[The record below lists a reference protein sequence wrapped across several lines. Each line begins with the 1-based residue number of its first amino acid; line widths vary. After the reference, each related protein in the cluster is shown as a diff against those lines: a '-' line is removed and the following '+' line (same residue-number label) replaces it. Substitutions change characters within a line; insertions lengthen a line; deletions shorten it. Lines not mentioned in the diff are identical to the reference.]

1 MLPTL
6 IRTSIPHYH
15 PNPHSSFKI
24 IPLTHQYKNRP
35 PNFIPQR
42 KFWGLPIIVSIS
54 GGVLTV
60 LSFIKEMNR
69 IQYHSVLGR
78 NKKDHYLVRYGP
90 GKMNVSIA
98 KSGFVWPH
106 QEYRYID
113 TAKHNYKF
121 NITIPTNDEQEI
133 LMKWEVVV
141 GTTISKSTIR
151 KYLHFLEAIERTD
164 GIDLHEGIQT
174 LLEQA
179 IIELSSQKS
188 LKEIIEDREE
198 FQKNAVEVVQKKLAN
213 NGLTLYNHKII
224 KFRYVFNPTQTFN
237 DLKTTIIKTFNE
249 LKSLFDEQKDD
260 HEEDK
265 KVDK

>member
-6 IRTSIPHYH
+6 VQTSIPSYH
-15 PNPHSSFKI
+15 LSSRCFLHK
-24 IPLTHQYKNRP
+24 PTTHPYNGRP

-42 KFWGLPIIVSIS
+42 QFWGLPIIVSIS

-60 LSFIKEMNR
+60 LSFIKELNR

-78 NKKDHYLVRYGP
+78 NKKDHYLVKYGP
-90 GKMNVSIA
+90 GKINVSIG

-133 LMKWEVVV
+133 LMKWSVTV
-141 GTTISKSTIR
+141 GTTICKSTIR

-164 GIDLHEGIQT
+164 GIDLHEGVQT

-179 IIELSSQKS
+179 IIELSSQKG
-188 LKEIIEDREE
+188 LKEIIENREK
-198 FQKNAVEVVQKKLAN
+198 FQTDSVEAVQKKLAA
-213 NGLTLYNHKII
+213 NGLTLYDSKVI

-237 DLKTTIIKTFNE
+237 DLKNTIVKTFND
-249 LKSLFDEQKDD
+249 LKSLFE
-260 HEEDK
+260 
-265 KVDK
+265 